1 MAVNERG
8 AGRKKA
14 LSEEAIE
21 ELRKRYCNGETMNS
35 LAGEAGIS
43 RQTLSSYFQ
52 DNYPQD
58 GIYRT
63 YTAWAKLNAVF
74 REKEIANYSLRIEF
88 MNKDKCLSVILVDF
102 YSEQIRVINHTDN
115 PILRP
120 FGIKAK
126 PTWEDFMYFLEERCI
141 PKERFGIKQ
150 VLKDLG
156 LEQYDVIRILEKTG
170 GRTGEDDMWMKF
182 SYYEKEKRYSEN

>member
-1 MAVNERG
+1 MSANERG

-14 LSEEAIE
+14 LKQEAIE
-21 ELRKRYCNGETMNS
+21 ELRKRYRNGETLNS
-35 LAGEAGIS
+35 LAREVGVS
-43 RQTLSSYFQ
+43 RQTLSSYFH

-63 YTAWAKLNAVF
+63 YTTWARLNSDF
-74 REKEIANYSLRIEF
+74 RKSELANYSLRIEF
-88 MNKDKCLSVILVDF
+88 MNKDKCLSVILVDY
-102 YSEQIRVINHTDN
+102 YSEQIRVINYTDN

-120 FGIKAK
+120 FGIKSK
-126 PTWEDFMYFLEERCI
+126 PTWEDYKAFLEERCI
-141 PKERFGIKQ
+141 PKERFRIKQ

-156 LEQYDVIRILEKTG
+156 LEQYDAIRILEKTE

-182 SYYEKEKRYSEN
+182 SYYRQEKTAL

>member
-1 MAVNERG
+1 MSANERG

-14 LSEEAIE
+14 LKQEAIE
-21 ELRKRYCNGETMNS
+21 ELRKRYRNGETLNS
-35 LAGEAGIS
+35 LAREVGVS
-43 RQTLSSYFQ
+43 RQTLSSYFH

-63 YTAWAKLNAVF
+63 YTTWARLNSDF
-74 REKEIANYSLRIEF
+74 RKSELANYSLRIEF

-102 YSEQIRVINHTDN
+102 YSEQIRVINYTDN

-120 FGIKAK
+120 FGIKSK
-126 PTWEDFMYFLEERCI
+126 PTWEDYKAFLEERSI
-141 PKERFGIKQ
+141 PKERFRIKQ

-156 LEQYDVIRILEKTG
+156 LEQYDAIRILEKTE

-182 SYYEKEKRYSEN
+182 SYYRQEKTAL

>member
-1 MAVNERG
+1 MAANERG

-14 LSEEAIE
+14 LKQEAIE
-21 ELRKRYCNGETMNS
+21 ELRKRYRNGETLGS
-35 LAGEAGIS
+35 LAREVGVS
-43 RQTLSSYFQ
+43 RQTLSSYFHE
-52 DNYPQD
+52 NYPQD

-63 YTAWAKLNAVF
+63 YTTWARLNSEF
-74 REKEIANYSLRIEF
+74 RKNEVANYSLRIDY
-88 MNKDKCLSVILVDF
+88 MNNEKCLSVILVDF
-102 YSEQIRVINHTDN
+102 FDEKISVINHTDN

-120 FGIKAK
+120 FGIKSK
-126 PTWEDFMYFLEERCI
+126 PTWEDFMYFLEERSI

-156 LEQYDVIRILEKTG
+156 LEQYDAIRILEKTG

-182 SYYEKEKRYSEN
+182 SYYRKEKTTL

>member
-1 MAVNERG
+1 MAINERG

-14 LSEEAIE
+14 LNQETIE
-21 ELRKRYCNGETMNS
+21 ELRKRYRNGESMQS
-35 LAGEAGIS
+35 LAKETGVS
-43 RQTLSSYFQ
+43 RQTLSSYFR

-63 YTAWAKLNAVF
+63 YSTWAKLNADF
-74 REKEIANYSLRIEF
+74 REKEIAEYSMRIEF
-88 MNKDKCLSVILVDF
+88 MNKDKCCSVILVDF
-102 YSEQIRVINHTDN
+102 RNEKICVINHTDN

-126 PTWEDFMYFLEERCI
+126 PTWEDFNAFLDERCI
-141 PKERFGIKQ
+141 PKERFMIKQ

-156 LEQYDVIRILEKTG
+156 LEQYDALRILEKTG

-182 SYYEKEKRYSEN
+182 SYFRKEGMYI